1 MPKPSLTH
9 VFKSV
14 IAAGIGVQS
23 NKNRKID
30 FETGSLTSYII
41 VGLIVTLGFIGLLI
55 FIVSSV
61 AN

>member
-1 MPKPSLTH
+1 MPKPSLYH

-30 FETGSLTSYII
+30 FVTGSLSSYII
-41 VGLIVTLGFIGLLI
+41 VGLIVTILFISVLCL
-55 FIVSSV
+55 IVSVVVS
-61 AN
+61 